1 MCYSRIPPRS
11 STWCRLWQRCQGIV
25 RHLQLRLLR
34 SGGGGAPA
42 PGAAVWPEVRAQS
55 ARLWGF
61 SSLQR
66 APRATDPVPSQPCP
80 SCGHVCQC
88 GLQSQRG
95 QGPCSSR
102 ASQQDECRFGSQA
115 GGNPG
120 SLLWLRAPADLQP
133 GFAVI
138 PTSCCRSLISWRQP
152 GKKTPKPKPQTVVVK
167 APHCQVVGRGGQQ
180 PSQAP
185 GGGREG
191 LAEITVSLVGMEAEN
206 RVFVPAGG
214 LCRTHSCR
222 SPAEWMGL
230 GLRHGLLLFSHC
242 QLSSGHCPF
251 SPHWAGLETLWV
263 VVELVFFPFNA

>member
-152 GKKTPKPKPQTVVVK
+152 GKKNPKTQTPNCCGESSPL
-167 APHCQVVGRGGQQ
+167 
-180 PSQAP
+180 P
-185 GGGREG
+185 GGGEGWAAAFPGTRWGTGRVGRDYSFLGRDGSRE
-191 LAEITVSLVGMEAEN
+191 
-206 RVFVPAGG
+206 
-214 LCRTHSCR
+214 
-222 SPAEWMGL
+222 
-230 GLRHGLLLFSHC
+230 
-242 QLSSGHCPF
+242 
-251 SPHWAGLETLWV
+251 
-263 VVELVFFPFNA
+263 